1 MTSGNV
7 QSQALGAE
15 VLGKRLQ
22 NKSVIEKKWVR
33 VVGETWGGTGSTVG
47 GGGGGGALARLPSV

>member
-33 VVGETWGGTGSTVG
+33 VVGETWGGTGYTAG
-47 GGGGGGALARLPSV
+47 GGGGGGH